1 MQKLDIDEIKPSM
14 VLAAT
19 VKDKDGNILFLKGV
33 ELTERHI
40 SILHNRDIKKVVVEG
55 CPVKRENNMSGS
67 ICNEI
72 DRRFITAGSNPVVL
86 RIRDIIKEL
95 MI

>member
-1 MQKLDIDEIKPSM
+1 MQKLNIDEVKPSM

-40 SILHNRDIKKVVVEG
+40 IILNNRDIKKIVVEG
-55 CPVKRENNMSGS
+55 CPVKREICMSDDYFK
-67 ICNEI
+67 EI
-72 DRRFITAGSNPVVL
+72 DRRFSTAGSHPVIL
-86 RIRDIIKEL
+86 KMKDIIKEL
-95 MI
+95 LF

>member
-1 MQKLDIDEIKPSM
+1 MQKLDINEVKPSM

-40 SILHNRDIKKVVVEG
+40 IILNNRDIKKVVVEG
-55 CPVKRENNMSGS
+55 CPVKRETSEAES
-67 ICNEI
+67 FLKEI
-72 DRRFITAGSNPVVL
+72 DRRFSTAGSHPVVL
-86 RIRDIIKEL
+86 KIKDIIKEL
-95 MI
+95 LF

>member
-1 MQKLDIDEIKPSM
+1 MQKLAIDELKPSM

-40 SILHNRDIKKVVVEG
+40 IILNNRDIKKVVVEG
-55 CPVKRENNMSGS
+55 CPVKKETGADESS
-67 ICNEI
+67 FKEI
-72 DRRFITAGSNPVVL
+72 DMRFSTAGSHPMVL
-86 RIRDIIKEL
+86 KIRDIIKEIL
-95 MI
+95 I

>member
-1 MQKLDIDEIKPSM
+1 MQKLDIDEAKPSM

-40 SILHNRDIKKVVVEG
+40 IILNNRDIKKVVVEG
-55 CPVKRENNMSGS
+55 RPVKRETGAAEGS
-67 ICNEI
+67 FKEI
-72 DRRFITAGSNPVVL
+72 DRRFSTAGSHPMVL
-86 RIRDIIKEL
+86 KIRDIIKEL
-95 MI
+95 LI

>member
-1 MQKLDIDEIKPSM
+1 MQKLNIDEVKPSM
-14 VLAAT
+14 ILAAT

-40 SILHNRDIKKVVVEG
+40 IILNNRDIKKVVVEG
-55 CPVKRENNMSGS
+55 CPVKRGNNMSGAV
-67 ICNEI
+67 CKEI
-72 DRRFITAGSNPVVL
+72 DTRFSTASASPVVL
-86 RIRDIIKEL
+86 KIRDIIKEL